1 MTVCLDSGDET
12 HRLSI
17 SQHSNVQELRAM
29 IGRCA
34 GVHADGFQLQAQEVD
49 DWGIEFDN
57 ESKSLKSL
65 GLRNDIQLKVNGA
78 TLSTSSPPSTP
89 PRIGGGDDDIE
100 IAGYTRVSSTGSTG
114 VNFPGD
120 CTPPSRQRTGGIGV
134 STGVGTGTRGSWV
147 SNWNK
152 KADCGYVGLSNQGA
166 TCYLNSLLQSLFM
179 TYELR
184 KGLYQWEYDDQKYE
198 ALEECVPAQL
208 QRLFVNLQTSEE
220 RAVET
225 TALTAAFGWTDADAF
240 EQQDVNELLV
250 ILYDALEQKF
260 KGTPQAGLI
269 KALYSG
275 EYDDCVICKCCG
287 NKAGN
292 QAVQKLRS
300 NHSIEPNACSLW
312 CTGAG
317 ASGFTSLDL
326 AIREFGSTEKIGSI
340 QEGLTQ
346 YFKSEI
352 LDGDNQYHC
361 EKCEKEGRGPKQDAE
376 KGLKLTKVPY
386 ILSIGLK
393 RFDYDWE
400 RDCRIKVDDEVIFPD
415 VLDMAEF
422 LDMEPASAPEPE
434 ASSSGE
440 DVDASAAVEEG
451 TPPIEHCGFGT
462 RGFLP
467 D

>member
-1 MTVCLDSGDET
+1 MVVTVSLDRGDESHT
-12 HRLSI
+12 LFV
-17 SQHSNVQELRAM
+17 SQHSKVQELRAM

-34 GVHADGFQLQAQEVD
+34 GVHADGFQLKALDVD
-49 DWGIEFDN
+49 DWGIDFSNEF
-57 ESKSLKSL
+57 ESLTSL
-65 GLRNDIQLKVNGA
+65 GVHNKMQLIATGA

-89 PRIGGGDDDIE
+89 PRIGGGHDDIE
-100 IAGYTRVSSTGSTG
+100 NAGYTRVSSTGSTG

-120 CTPPSRQRTGGIGV
+120 CTPPSRQRTGGVGV
-134 STGVGTGTRGSWV
+134 STGVGTSTGGSWV

-152 KADCGYVGLSNQGA
+152 KADCGFVGLSNQGA

-292 QAVQKLRS
+292 QAVRRLRS
-300 NHSIEPNACSLW
+300 NHSIEANVC
-312 CTGAG
+312 
-317 ASGFTSLDL
+317 
-326 AIREFGSTEKIGSI
+326 
-340 QEGLTQ
+340 
-346 YFKSEI
+346 
-352 LDGDNQYHC
+352 
-361 EKCEKEGRGPKQDAE
+361 
-376 KGLKLTKVPY
+376 VPA
-386 ILSIGLK
+386 LNLVH
-393 RFDYDWE
+393 R
-400 RDCRIKVDDEVIFPD
+400 CR
-415 VLDMAEF
+415 
-422 LDMEPASAPEPE
+422 
-434 ASSSGE
+434 
-440 DVDASAAVEEG
+440 
-451 TPPIEHCGFGT
+451 C
-462 RGFLP
+462 
-467 D
+467 